1 MPLVIIFFTVTGLAR
16 RAESGQRGFLQRAAI
31 CCRFFGNSEAA
42 VGSFWHGMAFS
53 LDIVLPIL
61 AIIALGKWMG
71 ARGVM
76 TRAFVDGANHLLYF
90 YAIPALIFF
99 GIVRSSGTFG
109 GSWRLLLAGYL
120 AVFALFFSASWAA
133 RRFIADAADR
143 GVFVQ
148 GVFRGNLA
156 IVGVVLV
163 HEVYGAAGLSEGA
176 MFAGTVA
183 LLLNVLAVIAFSADG
198 QTPWREVLGKIAR
211 NPLFIAIVAAIAVKA
226 LAIPVPHMMLNFGG
240 HFVGMTL
247 PLALLCTGATLDLR
261 GIFGA
266 GQVAV
271 WASVGRIA
279 VSPLLFVG
287 FGYLCGVSGQGMG
300 ILFLMGAAPAASAG
314 FVMAR
319 AMGGNAVA
327 AANIIAITTAFSVLV
342 IAPGIAL
349 LHVLGWV

>member
-1 MPLVIIFFTVTGLAR
+1 M
-16 RAESGQRGFLQRAAI
+16 AA
-31 CCRFFGNSEAA
+31 
-42 VGSFWHGMAFS
+42 FWAGMGFS
-53 LDIVLPIL
+53 LNIVLPIL
-61 AIIALGKWMG
+61 AIIVLGRWMSG
-71 ARGVM
+71 RGVM
-76 TRAFVDGANHLLYF
+76 SRAFVDGANHLLYY

-99 GIVRSSGTFG
+99 GIVRSEGTFS

-120 AVFALFFSASWAA
+120 AVLTLFFVSSALA
-133 RRFIADAADR
+133 RRYMALPDR

-163 HEVYGAAGLSEGA
+163 REVYGAAGLSEGA

-211 NPLFIAIVAAIAVKA
+211 NPLFIAIVAAIVVKGFAVP
-226 LAIPVPHMMLNFGG
+226 LPRMLLNFGG

-247 PLALLCTGATLDLR
+247 PLALLCTGATLNLR

-266 GQVAV
+266 GQVAI
-271 WASVGRIA
+271 WASAGRLLI
-279 VSPLLFVG
+279 SPLLFVG
-287 FGYLCGVSGQGMG
+287 FGYVCGVQGRGLG

>member
-1 MPLVIIFFTVTGLAR
+1 M
-16 RAESGQRGFLQRAAI
+16 Q
-31 CCRFFGNSEAA
+31 
-42 VGSFWHGMAFS
+42 SFWAGMGFS
-53 LDIVLPIL
+53 FTIVMPIL
-61 AIIALGKWMG
+61 AIIVLGKWMG
-71 ARGVM
+71 TRGVL
-76 TRAFVDGANHLLYF
+76 TRAFVDGANHLLYY

-99 GIVRSSGTFG
+99 GIVRSDGTFS
-109 GSWRLLLAGYL
+109 GSWRLLLSGYL
-120 AVFALFFSASWAA
+120 AVFTLFFVSTIIA
-133 RRFIADAADR
+133 RRGIADNADR

-163 HEVYGAAGLSEGA
+163 HEVYGATGLSEGA

-183 LLLNVLAVIAFSADG
+183 LLLNVLAVITFSADG
-198 QTPWREVLGKIAR
+198 QTPWRTVMIKIAQ
-211 NPLFIAIVAAIAVKA
+211 NPLFIGIVAAIIVKG
-226 LAIPVPHMMLNFGG
+226 LDVPMPEVMLNFGE

-247 PLALLCTGATLDLR
+247 PLALLCTGATLNLS

-271 WASVGRIA
+271 WASIGRI
-279 VSPLLFVG
+279 VFSPVVFVL
-287 FGYLCGVSGQGMG
+287 FGYLCGVEGRGLG

-327 AANIIAITTAFSVLV
+327 AANIIAITTAFCVPV